1 MWKRCLQG
9 FIVAGENYGQG
20 SSREHAA
27 LAPMYLGIKAVIAKS
42 YARIHRQNLINSGII
57 PFMFENGQ
65 DYDDIELM
73 DELFIGDLSNLN
85 NTTLINNSNE
95 KQIKLKTDLTRR
107 EIEIIRAGGLLNT
120 IKNN

>member
-1 MWKRCLQG
+1 
-9 FIVAGENYGQG
+9 
-20 SSREHAA
+20 
-27 LAPMYLGIKAVIAKS
+27 
-42 YARIHRQNLINSGII
+42 
-57 PFMFENGQ
+57 MFENGQ

-95 KQIKLKTDLTRR
+95 KQIKLKTDLAQR